1 MKLISKSYSKLP
13 GIYQITN
20 EINGKSYIGSTVNLY
35 QRSRQHYSKLKNF
48 KHPNAKLSNAIAKY
62 GITNFSFSVLYYNCE
77 IEDLL
82 KLEGMYIKKLKPFY
96 NIDEV
101 DINGKRHCSEST
113 KKIIGEKSKQK
124 FLENPNLIQKFKDS
138 IGNMAGWNKGMKNIY
153 SEETLKKMSKAG
165 KENIKN
171 RDPKIQAKF
180 YEGREKNAENM
191 KTPILQFDLN
201 WNFIKEWESLKA
213 AAEGMG
219 AKSVGNFTTAHKK
232 GIKLFG
238 SYWRKKE

>member
-1 MKLISKSYSKLP
+1 MKLISKAYSKIP

-20 EINGKSYIGSTVNLY
+20 DINGKIYIGSTLNLY
-35 QRSRQHYSKLKNF
+35 QRSRQHYSKLKNG
-48 KHPNAKLSNAIAKY
+48 KHPNKKLLNAISKY
-62 GITNFSFSVLYYNCE
+62 GINNFSFSVIYSRCA
-77 IEDLL
+77 IENLL
-82 KLEGMYIKKLKPFY
+82 TLEGKYMKKLKPFY

-101 DINGKRHCSEST
+101 DINGKRYCSEST

-124 FLENPNLIQKFKDS
+124 FIDNPQLIQTFKES
-138 IGNMAGWNKGMKNIY
+138 IGDMAGWNKGMTDIY
-153 SEETLKKMSKAG
+153 SEETLKKMSDAG
-165 KENIKN
+165 KKNIAK
-171 RDPKIQAKF
+171 RDPEVQAKF
-180 YEGREKNAENM
+180 YEGRDKNLAKL

-201 WNFIKEWESLKA
+201 WNFIKEWGSLKE

-219 AKSVGNFTTAHKK
+219 AKSIGNFTTAHKN